1 MKVYL
6 DYAATT
12 PVNMEVYFAMEPYF
26 KAEFGNPSS
35 IHSWG
40 QATRKA
46 VDESRNSIVNFLNCD
61 TSEII
66 FTGSGSESDN
76 LAIKGLVYDLG
87 VSKPHIIASQIEHH
101 AVLKTCEELEE
112 SGVEV
117 THIKPN
123 KEGLVEVEKIKKA
136 IKNNTVL
143 ISIMYVNNEIGTI
156 QPIREIGKMVEK
168 ENRNR
173 NQKIYFHTDAVQAVE
188 YLPMNVDF
196 LHVDLLTIA
205 GHKIGAP
212 KGIGLLYAK
221 KNTPMAPMI
230 YGGAQERGLR
240 AGTENVPYIAGMAKA
255 IQIIQKSKFKNQ
267 NDNSKLK
274 NLRNYFVDQIVKNI
288 PDVTLNG
295 SKENLVP
302 HIANFYFKNIEGESI
317 VLALDLEGIG
327 CSTGSACTSQSL
339 EPSHVIMAIYNDHFR
354 AAGSVRFSISKLTT
368 KKEIDYAI
376 LKIKKVVERLRK
388 ISPYN

>member
-117 THIKPN
+117 TYIKPN